1 MIISRKVE
9 KHSLNASKH
18 DQDCIMLA
26 TTQSTPNWKRGI
38 EKEDPLLWTLS
49 GSDRRSANIWHAFNC
64 LWPELCSEWVTERT
78 WETKQVISISR
89 FAWRG
94 HSSSYQTLLGEGGE
108 KKTPQVK
115 DYSSTLCKTVNWI
128 SNGSLLR
135 LNDWRKS
142 SYNLRGINILTLPK
156 VNGTTYE
163 QRSWR
168 YKAAQ
173 LWNTLP
179 LNLRAVTSYKYFE
192 TIISQIDLSRM
203 YVFNLW
209 ACL

>member
-1 MIISRKVE
+1 MGWRCFLFTLVRDFMKHLLCHTSITSQSLGTFAVSEQQKELE
-9 KHSLNASKH
+9 KL
-18 DQDCIMLA
+18 
-26 TTQSTPNWKRGI
+26 
-38 EKEDPLLWTLS
+38 
-49 GSDRRSANIWHAFNC
+49 
-64 LWPELCSEWVTERT
+64 T
-78 WETKQVISISR
+78 WEIKQVISISR